1 MTVNPIRSLA
11 AALIALALVLVQS
24 AAAQVPPPP
33 EFAPAANTRPK
44 ILEQARFEQR
54 LGGQLPLD
62 AVFKDEEGRTVKLG
76 DYFGKRPVVLA
87 FVYFQ
92 CPMLCSQVLNGLTG
106 ALAAMKF
113 TAGKEFDVIAISF
126 DPRDTP
132 ATAADAKAKYSLRY
146 GRKGSE
152 TGWHFLTGDAKAIA
166 AATEAAGFHYVWDNK
181 TQQFA
186 HASGVI
192 VATPQGKLAQYFYGI
207 EFSPRDLR
215 LAMVESS
222 EERLGTVVDSLT
234 LYCYHYDPTSGKYGA
249 VIMNMMRVGAIAT
262 MLALGSFMLV
272 MFRRDRRGDGMGRE
286 AGPA

>member
-1 MTVNPIRSLA
+1 MLGTLA
-11 AALIALALVLVQS
+11 SVAR
-24 AAAQVPPPP
+24 AQVPPPP

-44 ILEQARFEQR
+44 ILEQAQIEQR
-54 LGGQLPLD
+54 LGQQLPLG
-62 AVFKDEEGRTVKLG
+62 AVFKDEDGRTVQLG

-92 CPMLCSQVLNGLTG
+92 CPMLCSQVMNGLTS
-106 ALAAMKF
+106 ALTAMKF
-113 TAGKEFDVIAISF
+113 TAGQEFDVVAISF
-126 DPRDTP
+126 DPKDTP
-132 ATAADAKAKYSLRY
+132 ATAADAKAKYLVRY

-152 TGWHFLTGDAKAIA
+152 SGWHFLTGDAKSIA
-166 AATEAAGFHYVWDNK
+166 AVTEAAGFHYVWDDR

-186 HASGVI
+186 HASGVM

-215 LAMVESS
+215 LAMVQSS
-222 EERLGTVVDSLT
+222 NERIGTVVDALT
-234 LYCYHYDPTSGKYGA
+234 LYCYHYDPASGKYGA

-272 MFRRDRRGDGMGRE
+272 MFRRDRRGE
-286 AGPA
+286 AGSA

>member
-1 MTVNPIRSLA
+1 MSTVPIRRIA
-11 AALIALALVLVQS
+11 AALVALALAS
-24 AAAQVPPPP
+24 AAAAQVPAPP

-44 ILEQARFEQR
+44 ILEQARIEQR
-54 LGGQLPLD
+54 LGQQLPLD
-62 AVFKDEEGRTVKLG
+62 AVFKDQDGRTVKLG

-92 CPMLCSQVLNGLTG
+92 CPMLCSQVMNGLTG
-106 ALAAMKF
+106 ALTAMKF
-113 TAGKEFDVIAISF
+113 TAGQEFDVVAISF
-126 DPRDTP
+126 DPNDTP
-132 ATAADAKAKYSLRY
+132 ATAADAKAKYLVRY

-152 TGWHFLTGDAKAIA
+152 SGWHFLTGDAKSIA
-166 AATEAAGFHYVWDNK
+166 AATEAAGFHYVWDDK

-186 HASGVI
+186 HASGVM

-222 EERLGTVVDSLT
+222 EEHIGTVVDALT
-234 LYCYHYDPTSGKYGA
+234 LYCYHYDPASGKYGA
-249 VIMNMMRVGAIAT
+249 AIMNMMRVGAIAT

-272 MFRRDRRGDGMGRE
+272 MFRRDRRGE